1 MLHTHTH
8 IHTPPHNE
16 EKNPA
21 VEQLNYTV
29 FVVMSRELE
38 RAADLKQSRALPQ
51 KREGKRAK
59 GLDEPG
65 RGRHEEGFE

>member
-8 IHTPPHNE
+8 IHTPPHDE
-16 EKNPA
+16 EKNPS
-21 VEQLNYTV
+21 VEQLDYTV

-51 KREGKRAK
+51 KKERREESEGAGRDWKR
-59 GLDEPG
+59 E
-65 RGRHEEGFE
+65 RET